1 MKLQMSVKKAM
12 MILKTKRMKYRDLK
26 NKKMKQNKKQ
36 MASLIGIWDKNRSC
50 IVLRVYKEEKP
61 MK

>member
-36 MASLIGIWDKNRSC
+36 MASLIGI
-50 IVLRVYKEEKP
+50 
-61 MK
+61 